1 MFGVGLPELAVIA
14 FVAVLVFG
22 PDRLPD
28 FARQAA
34 RLVKTMRGFAHQAR
48 DELREELGPEY
59 ADLNLRDLDPR
70 ALVKKHLYDAMNE
83 TMVRVTPMPRRL
95 SVEPVGN
102 RSVAMTARPPGSG

>member
-34 RLVKTMRGFAHQAR
+34 RLVKTMRGFAAR
-48 DELREELGPEY
+48 SSARS
-59 ADLNLRDLDPR
+59 
-70 ALVKKHLYDAMNE
+70 
-83 TMVRVTPMPRRL
+83 TPTSTCATSIPA
-95 SVEPVGN
+95 
-102 RSVAMTARPPGSG
+102 RS